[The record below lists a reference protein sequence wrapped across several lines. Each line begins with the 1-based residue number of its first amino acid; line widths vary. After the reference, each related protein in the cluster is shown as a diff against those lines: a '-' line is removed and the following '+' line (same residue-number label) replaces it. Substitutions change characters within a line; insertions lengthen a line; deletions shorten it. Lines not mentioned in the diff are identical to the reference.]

1 MSHKKEENKENKSP
15 SLKGTLI
22 AVILLGIFIIIS
34 WFGVYALFL
43 SR

>member
-1 MSHKKEENKENKSP
+1 MGYKKSEDKETH

-22 AVILLGIFIIIS
+22 AVILLGI
-34 WFGVYALFL
+34 YALFL

>member
-1 MSHKKEENKENKSP
+1 MGHKKKQNRETH

-22 AVILLGIFIIIS
+22 AVILLGTFILIS

>member
-1 MSHKKEENKENKSP
+1 MGYKKSEDKETH

-34 WFGVYALFL
+34 WFGIYALFL

>member
-1 MSHKKEENKENKSP
+1 VNHKKKKNGEAN

-22 AVILLGIFIIIS
+22 SVLLLGIFILIS